1 MILQNTDLITVF
13 HFLHKMLY
21 GNLKQICERG
31 KDKMKN
37 SKIAF
42 VGGDKRMFFCAEALY
57 DMGYESALF
66 GFDKISGHANSTR
79 CASLQD
85 CVINS
90 SAIILP
96 LPVSRDGKTVN
107 SLGRSEIM
115 LNDVFNI
122 ASGIPIFAGSV
133 SPEVTDIAQ
142 SFGHTVYDYYESE
155 SFIYKNALATAE
167 GAVFLAMQHSD
178 KTLFGSH
185 VLITGF
191 GRIAKYTAR
200 LFDSFGA
207 DICICA
213 RKEKDRAY
221 ADTLGYS
228 AVGFDDLSTEIKNYD
243 IVINTVPA
251 NVFTE
256 AILSNMQSN
265 KIYIEL
271 ASAPYGVSKSLADKY
286 NIEICDGR
294 GLPSRYS
301 PRSAGK
307 YIADEVSRELERLG
321 VV

>member
-1 MILQNTDLITVF
+1 
-13 HFLHKMLY
+13 
-21 GNLKQICERG
+21 
-31 KDKMKN
+31 MKN

-42 VGGDKRMFFCAEALY
+42 IGGDKRMFFCAEALY
-57 DMGYESALF
+57 DMGYECALF

-79 CASLQD
+79 CASLHD

-96 LPVSRDGKTVN
+96 LPLSRDGKTVN

-115 LNDVFNI
+115 LRDVFEI
-122 ASGIPIFAGSV
+122 ATGIPIFAGNV
-133 SPEVTDIAQ
+133 TPEVAELAQ
-142 SFGHTVYDYYESE
+142 VYGHTISDYYESE
-155 SFIYKNALATAE
+155 TFIYKNALATAE
-167 GAVFLAMQHSD
+167 GAVFLTMQHSD
-178 KTLFGSH
+178 RTIFGSRI
-185 VLITGF
+185 LITGF

-200 LFDSFGA
+200 LLDSFGA

-213 RKEKDRAY
+213 RKTQDRAY
-221 ADTLGYS
+221 AETLGYT
-228 AVGFDDLSTEIKNYD
+228 AIDFDSLSEKIRNFDT
-243 IVINTVPA
+243 VINTVPA
-251 NVFTE
+251 NVFTQE
-256 AILSNMQSN
+256 VLSNMKSN

-271 ASAPYGVSKSLADKY
+271 ASAPYGVSKTLADKY

-307 YIADEVSRELERLG
+307 YIADEISRELERLG